1 MLNINEL
8 KSQCGEWLKSKISEA
23 RADGIVLGLSGGIDS
38 SVLAALGREALG
50 RDKVLGII
58 MPCHSID
65 EDEADARLLAQ
76 AVDVN
81 FIRVDLTGVF
91 NLMLKTIGNELSET
105 SPIALVKS
113 NMKARLR
120 MVTLY
125 AIAQSRNFLVCGTSN
140 KSEYETGYFTKF
152 GDSGV
157 DLMPLANFL
166 KRDIRELAKIL
177 NVPEKIITKAP
188 SAGLYEGQTDEGDM
202 GFSYDVLD
210 EYLATGKID
219 DVKSHGRIDVMRKLT
234 EHKRKPIPIFKF

>member
-1 MLNINEL
+1 MNLRNIITNCGQWLRDEL
-8 KSQCGEWLKSKISEA
+8 ENA
-23 RADGIVLGLSGGIDS
+23 HADGIVLGLSGGIDS

-50 RDKVLGII
+50 REKVLGVI
-58 MPCHSID
+58 MPCHSI
-65 EDEADARLLAQ
+65 EQDEADARLLAESL
-76 AVDVN
+76 DVK
-81 FIRVDLTGVF
+81 FIRVDLSGVF
-91 NLMLKTIGNELSET
+91 DSMLASISGEFNS
-105 SPIALVKS
+105 LVKS

-125 AIAQSRNFLVCGTSN
+125 AVAQSKNFLVCGTSN

-166 KRDIRELAKIL
+166 KRDIKKIAKIL
-177 NVPEKIITKAP
+177 NVPEKIISKAP

-202 GFSYDVLD
+202 GFSYETLD
-210 EYLATGKID
+210 EYLATGNIND
-219 DVKSHGRIDVMRKLT
+219 ENARTRIDVMRRRS

>member
-1 MLNINEL
+1 MRNINEL
-8 KSQCGEWLKSKISEA
+8 KNQCGKWLCDRLKDA
-23 RADGIVLGLSGGIDS
+23 CADGIILGLSGGIDS
-38 SVLAALGREALG
+38 SVLAALAREALG
-50 RDKVLGII
+50 REKVLGVI
-58 MPCHSID
+58 MPCRSIP
-65 EDEADARLLAQ
+65 EDEADARLLAE
-76 AVDVN
+76 AVDVD
-81 FIRVDLTGVF
+81 FIRVDLTEVF
-91 NLMLKTIGNELSET
+91 DSMLKNIGGELNS
-105 SPIALVKS
+105 LVQS

-125 AIAQSRNFLVCGTSN
+125 AVAQSKNFLVCGTSN

-202 GFSYDVLD
+202 GFSYDILD
-210 EYLATGKID
+210 EYLATGTIGDEKARE
-219 DVKSHGRIDVMRKLT
+219 RIDVMRRRS
-234 EHKRKPIPIFKF
+234 EHKRKPIPIFSF

>member
-1 MLNINEL
+1 MRNINEL
-8 KSQCGEWLKSKISEA
+8 KNQCGKWLCDRLEDA
-23 RADGIVLGLSGGIDS
+23 HADGIILGLSGGIDS

-50 RDKVLGII
+50 RDKVLGVI
-58 MPCHSID
+58 MPCRSIP
-65 EDEADARLLAQ
+65 EDEADARLLAE
-76 AVDVN
+76 AVDVD
-81 FIRVDLTGVF
+81 FIRVDLTEVF
-91 NLMLKTIGNELSET
+91 DSMLKNIGGELNS
-105 SPIALVKS
+105 LVQS

-125 AIAQSRNFLVCGTSN
+125 AVAQSKNFLVCGTSN

-177 NVPEKIITKAP
+177 GVPEKIITKAP

-202 GFSYDVLD
+202 GFSYDILD
-210 EYLATGKID
+210 EYLATGTID
-219 DVKSHGRIDVMRKLT
+219 DEKARARIDVMRRRS

>member
-1 MLNINEL
+1 MQNIINRCE
-8 KSQCGEWLKSKISEA
+8 QWLRDEIENA
-23 RADGIVLGLSGGIDS
+23 HAAGIVLGLSGGIDS

-65 EDEADARLLAQ
+65 EDEEDARLLIKAL
-76 AVDVN
+76 DIN
-81 FIRVDLTGVF
+81 FMRVDLSGVF
-91 NLMLKTIGNELSET
+91 DLELDSIGSEFN
-105 SPIALVKS
+105 SLVKS
-113 NMKARLR
+113 NLKARLR

-125 AIAQSRNFLVCGTSN
+125 AVAQSKNFLVCGTSN

-166 KRDIRELAKIL
+166 KREIREMAKIL
-177 NVPEKIITKAP
+177 NVPEKIINKAP

-210 EYLATGKID
+210 EYLTTGKIND
-219 DVKSHGRIDVMRKLT
+219 EKASERIDVMRRRS

>member
-1 MLNINEL
+1 MNLRNIITNCGQWLRDEL
-8 KSQCGEWLKSKISEA
+8 ENA
-23 RADGIVLGLSGGIDS
+23 HADGIVLGLSGGIDS

-50 RDKVLGII
+50 REKVLGVI
-58 MPCHSID
+58 MPCHSI
-65 EDEADARLLAQ
+65 EQDEADARLLAESL
-76 AVDVN
+76 DVK
-81 FIRVDLTGVF
+81 FIRVDLSGVF
-91 NLMLKTIGNELSET
+91 DSMLASIGGEFNS
-105 SPIALVKS
+105 LVKS

-125 AIAQSRNFLVCGTSN
+125 AVAQSKNFLVCGTSN

-166 KRDIRELAKIL
+166 KRDIKKIAKIL
-177 NVPEKIITKAP
+177 NVPEKIISKAP

-202 GFSYDVLD
+202 GFSYETLD
-210 EYLATGKID
+210 EYLATGNIND
-219 DVKSHGRIDVMRKLT
+219 ENARTRIDVMRRRS

>member
-1 MLNINEL
+1 MQNIIN
-8 KSQCGEWLKSKISEA
+8 QCEQWLRDEIENA
-23 RADGIVLGLSGGIDS
+23 HAAGIVLGLSGGIDS

-58 MPCHSID
+58 MPCHSIE
-65 EDEADARLLAQ
+65 EDEEDARLLIKAL
-76 AVDVN
+76 DIN
-81 FIRVDLTGVF
+81 FMRVDLSGVF
-91 NLMLKTIGNELSET
+91 DLELDSIGSEFN
-105 SPIALVKS
+105 SLVKS
-113 NMKARLR
+113 NLKARLR

-125 AIAQSRNFLVCGTSN
+125 AVAQSKNFLVCGTSN

-166 KRDIRELAKIL
+166 KREIREMAKIL
-177 NVPEKIITKAP
+177 NVPEKIINKAP

-210 EYLATGKID
+210 EYLTTGKIND
-219 DVKSHGRIDVMRKLT
+219 EKASERIDVMRRRS